1 MVQNESVFFNPKILA
16 KLEAFLGNFS
26 SGTNAEMM
34 ESIIQDE
41 S

>member
-1 MVQNESVFFNPKILA
+1 MLA